1 VSVVFNNEK
10 KQDSPIG
17 YEHCNQI
24 TVTRQIRMGG
34 KNRYK
39 INGRRAL
46 VGQVSNLF
54 QSVQLDI
61 NNPHFLIPQGRINK
75 VIQAKPKEILAMV
88 EEAAGTRMFETK
100 KAALL
105 KTLEHQDGRLAEI
118 QKAVDSD
125 ITPQLDQAFTMA
137 ERIMADRKVIA
148 STIAE
153 LDRRSHETLN
163 KTWQKVN
170 ADFGSIFSIL
180 LPGTR
185 VKLEPPEGKTVMDG
199 LEMKIAFGQRWKESL
214 VELSGGQRALLA
226 LSLIL
231 SLLLSKP
238 APMYI
243 FDEVDAALDLS
254 HTQNVGTMLRT
265 HFSDTQFIVV
275 SHKKGMFNNANAV
288 FHTKRVTRKQE
299 HCISTVTHTVGAALA
314 ARRLVVKLAA
324 RERRSGKIA
333 CKGGVWDALPVPPD
347 AAALT
352 DSFAGAVPDAA
363 ALQLTR
369 DMRLLAL
376 ALQQPDEA
384 AAISWFL
391 HCNCVARA
399 PRTSP
404 CCTTSS
410 AAAAGEDTENS
421 GRAYGKARGK
431 GLVQGKAKKA
441 RVGGGAGVAKA
452 VEVVEEDG
460 RPEASSEREE

>member
-39 INGRRAL
+39 INGRRAQ

-61 NNPHFLIPQGRINK
+61 NNPHFLISQGGLYK
-75 VIQAKPKEILAMV
+75 VIRAKPKEILAMV
-88 EEAAGTRMFETK
+88 EEAAGTRMFKTK

-105 KTLEHQDGRLAEI
+105 KTLENQDERLAMI

-170 ADFGSIFSIL
+170 ADFGSMFSTL

-199 LEMKIAFGQRWKESL
+199 LEVKIAFGQRWKESL
-214 VELSGGQRALLA
+214 VELSGDQRALLA
-226 LSLIL
+226 LALIL

-243 FDEVDAALDLS
+243 LDEVDAALSLS
-254 HTQNVGTMLRT
+254 HMQNVGTMLRT
-265 HFSDTQFIVV
+265 HFSDTQLIVV
-275 SHKKGMFNNANAV
+275 SQRLPIRFPSHKEGMLNNANAV
-288 FHTKRVTRKQE
+288 FHTNLVNNG
-299 HCISTVTHTVGAALA
+299 CSTVTHTVGAALA

-347 AAALT
+347 AAVLT

-384 AAISWFL
+384 AAGG
-391 HCNCVARA
+391 H
-399 PRTSP
+399 
-404 CCTTSS
+404 
-410 AAAAGEDTENS
+410 AAAGEDTENS
-421 GRAYGKARGK
+421 GRAHGKTNRY
-431 GLVQGKAKKA
+431 
-441 RVGGGAGVAKA
+441 
-452 VEVVEEDG
+452 
-460 RPEASSEREE
+460 S